1 MHIWGSIT
9 HNPVYY
15 PIYSLH
21 LTCPC
26 RGDTVRSSGGWAFVA
41 LLLISASAHR
51 CECSCVVSSMFAR
64 VQSGPV
70 SGAQRGT
77 AGSFSLTSTPTAP
90 LLVSVCQ
97 GPSCVCSA
105 ERAPF
110 ASPACP
116 PGPSLGGLDRLTP
129 DPGLGGLRWIPAQ
142 RGTIT
147 AAASA
152 ARKSQPRMFGRCIRG
167 LLTGE

>member
-9 HNPVYY
+9 HNPVSY

-97 GPSCVCSA
+97 GPSCVLS
-105 ERAPF
+105 R
-110 ASPACP
+110 ACP
-116 PGPSLGGLDRLTP
+116 LCLTSLPAGAEPRGAWQAYSRSRPRGPPMDPRSTRHNYCSRLGSTKK
-129 DPGLGGLRWIPAQ
+129 PAQ
-142 RGTIT
+142 NVW
-147 AAASA
+147 
-152 ARKSQPRMFGRCIRG
+152 
-167 LLTGE
+167 EVY